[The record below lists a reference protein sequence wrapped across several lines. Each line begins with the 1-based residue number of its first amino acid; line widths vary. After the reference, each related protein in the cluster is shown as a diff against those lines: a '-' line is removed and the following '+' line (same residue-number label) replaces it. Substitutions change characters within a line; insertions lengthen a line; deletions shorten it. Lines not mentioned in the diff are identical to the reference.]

1 MSLYG
6 TKKATLSSF
15 LHFCGLNEGREFVS
29 GGLSE
34 ERKAAFLQAF
44 ADIPYSSRQH
54 TLARG
59 ARRRKV
65 GENRREAVRTVT
77 TQGQ

>member
-44 ADIPYSSRQH
+44 ADTSRQH
-54 TLARG
+54 NLARG
-59 ARRRKV
+59 ARRREV
-65 GENRREAVRTVT
+65 GENRREAVKAVT
-77 TQGQ
+77 T